1 MQDTAT
7 ATATRTGENAPGP
20 QVGNAVPLV
29 ETGVIPA
36 IQITVFDDANQ
47 VVRQEQHPVQDFF
60 PSS

>member
-1 MQDTAT
+1 MQDTVT
-7 ATATRTGENAPGP
+7 ATATRTGEIAPGP
-20 QVGNAVPLV
+20 QVGNAAPLV

-47 VVRQEQHPVQDFF
+47 VVRQEQRPVQDFF

>member
-1 MQDTAT
+1 MQDTVT
-7 ATATRTGENAPGP
+7 ATATRTGEIAPGP
-20 QVGNAVPLV
+20 QAGNAVPLV

-47 VVRQEQHPVQDFF
+47 VVRQEQRPVQDFF